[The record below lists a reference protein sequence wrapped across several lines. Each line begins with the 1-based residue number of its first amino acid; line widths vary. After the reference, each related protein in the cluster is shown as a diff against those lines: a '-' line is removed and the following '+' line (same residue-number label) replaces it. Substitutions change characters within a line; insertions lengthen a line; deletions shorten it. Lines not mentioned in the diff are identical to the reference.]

1 MHLKSNVHIK
11 LNNSDY
17 LRKIILES
25 ALSSNQMQQSALKIK
40 ETQTEKRKVM
50 SELKK
55 RIQEI
60 SELSKSIQLKE
71 FPEFKAKVEKEE
83 KIIVKKQPL
92 EIQRHIEP
100 AKSDKEKEL
109 IKELN
114 DIKAKLD
121 SISI

>member
-1 MHLKSNVHIK
+1 MPLKSNVHIK

-60 SELSKSIQLKE
+60 SDLSKSIHLKE